1 MPELPEVHTTAT
13 MLGKLVIGRTIADVW
28 TDYNSPHSAGK
39 DNIKNPAFFALFR
52 KILIGS
58 RITKTHRRGKNVLID
73 IRHDDEDIQRDNRN
87 DTLKKGARHGT
98 VKHTIIVHMK
108 MTGHL
113 LYGKYKKI
121 ETKHKGVGR
130 KTDVSWQAI
139 SPEALKDPFSRFVH
153 LMISFSDGTHLA
165 LADVRKFAKVTVVPT
180 ASAHESSHL
189 ADIGPEPLESSFTFP
204 LFHERLLT
212 RPTGKIKLVLMDPAV
227 LAGIGNIYSDEILW
241 AAGVHPQSTVSKV
254 PLAQMKEIYRK
265 AKEILK
271 KGIAFG
277 GDSTS
282 DYRNP
287 LGERGAFHYH
297 HRAYRNTNK
306 ACERRGCKGVIR
318 RLAMGGRGAHFCNT
332 HQTLFK

>member
-13 MLGKLVIGRTIADVW
+13 MLGKLVVGRTIADVW
-28 TDYNSPHSAGK
+28 TDYRSPHSAGK
-39 DNIKNPAFFALFR
+39 DNIKNPAFFAMFR
-52 KILIGS
+52 QTLIGA
-58 RITKTHRRGKNVLID
+58 RIVRTHRRGKNVLID
-73 IRHDDEDIQRDNRN
+73 IRRDEKA
-87 DTLKKGARHGT
+87 LKKDSVAD
-98 VKHTIIVHMK
+98 HTIIVHMK

-121 ETKHKGVGR
+121 EKANGGGKN
-130 KTDVSWQAI
+130 KTTSWQAI

-153 LMISFSDGTHLA
+153 MMISFADGTHLA

-189 ADIGPEPLESSFTFP
+189 SGIGPEPLDPSFTFP
-204 LFHERLLT
+204 LFYERLLT

-254 PLAQMKEIYRK
+254 PLAKMREIYTK
-265 AKEILK
+265 SKEILK
-271 KGIAFG
+271 KGIDFG

-287 LGERGAFHYH
+287 MGERGAFHYH
-297 HRAYRNTNK
+297 HHAYRNTGK
-306 ACERRGCKGVIR
+306 ACERRGCTGTIR
-318 RLAMGGRGAHFCNT
+318 RLAMGGRGAHFCDT
-332 HQTLFK
+332 HQACYK